1 MAEEARDYIL
11 SLLSKEKL
19 TIDFCDMEEEI
30 GIGYHINYNSQ
41 VMDWSNI
48 YYKDE
53 KAEMIKV
60 HTDGSPVDTCS
71 YITIKTHDNRIMDVN
86 LREIEFGFHV
96 N

>member
-1 MAEEARDYIL
+1 
-11 SLLSKEKL
+11 
-19 TIDFCDMEEEI
+19 
-30 GIGYHINYNSQ
+30 
-41 VMDWSNI
+41 MDWSNI